1 MSGRPLVSYA
11 DITEPYEAP
20 EPPPPPNTATNSN
33 PPPKKRKKSNQKSKN
48 RANQQPSTTTT
59 QSRGSNNVSG
69 FEESRELTHE
79 EIWDDSALIDA
90 WNAANEEYEAFH
102 GSGQGWKRQPVTK
115 APLWYNIP
123 PSTQTQGFIPAQD
136 TSHGQNDDEHVVADE
151 VNGVEGDH
159 GHGLEPP
166 PAPTY
171 DPTALGSLDSTP
183 MASQDEAF
191 SRALNAMYW
200 SGYWTAVYHCHR
212 KLTPQQPSSQAKPT
226 TAEDAAEDIVEEA
239 EQEGQDQDEEMAD
252 DQEEESPEFV
262 TTQR

>member
-115 APLWYNIP
+115 APL
-123 PSTQTQGFIPAQD
+123 
-136 TSHGQNDDEHVVADE
+136 HGQNDDEHVVADE